1 MINNEIDIINNYYIG
16 KVMKSDPVTRKV
28 YCYIPRLMMGL
39 SGTNIYSKS
48 VASKKKNIKNIDQL
62 NVSNTL
68 KKSNIFAVSARD
80 VDEPLPEPGSLV
92 MIYFLDN
99 LENCYWIKH
108 NHNGSYKVIES
119 ERYPELFKISINDK
133 EISFNNSDKVKFS
146 IPDDFNIIVL
156 EDKEN
161 KTKEIKIEYN
171 KEDDQGI
178 NAIKE
183 EFNTLKENMEYYVN
197 TIKSS
202 VTSDLNNLLTE
213 HLNEDN
219 VLIYNKIKN
228 DLDNVNESNNIKE
241 LMNIKEIDNT
251 IVEYNSEAKSLYD
264 NYISWYGTHN
274 GSNYDNLMDLTESKT
289 LYTAYKNKSDDYN
302 VASNYI
308 DKIRNNFKLTRTLSY
323 HYKEKLLGSIS
334 CDLLSTFSQAL
345 PDDIQTELNE
355 YQKNLSVN
363 FHGMRIEGLYED
375 KDYSE
380 RIPNTYTNVDKD
392 IDIYIGT
399 IEVSVV
405 KNETDYDIFVYS
417 QQPVSKVLLNRTTLS
432 EYTNSTNP
440 LIKQYKVTNSP
451 NGKTLTVTLMNK
463 TSIDFN
469 VYIGTVE
476 ATVVQKETNYEIRV
490 HSQKPI
496 SKVLLN
502 TTTLTEDTSN
512 TDQLTKKYYVA
523 ESPTGKTLTVTIINE
538 TPINF
543 TINL

>member
-68 KKSNIFAVSARD
+68 KKSNIFAVSAKD

-99 LENCYWIKH
+99 LENCYWYKH

-133 EISFNNSDKVKFS
+133 VISFNNSDNVKFS

-213 HLNEDN
+213 HLHKDN
-219 VLIYNKIKN
+219 VLIYDKIKN

-264 NYISWYGTHN
+264 NYKSWYGTHN
-274 GSNYDNLMDLTESKT
+274 GSNYDNLMDLTESET

-308 DKIRNNFKLTRTLSY
+308 DKIKNNFKLTRTLSY

-334 CDLLSTFSQAL
+334 CDLLSAFSQTL
-345 PDDIQTELNE
+345 PESIQTELDKYTQYTENDPAKPDF
-355 YQKNLSVN
+355 YDLY
-363 FHGMRIEGLYED
+363 IEGLYED

-380 RIPNTYTNVDKD
+380 RIPNTYTAVDKD
-392 IDIYIGT
+392 IYIYIGT
-399 IEVSVV
+399 VEVSVV
-405 KNETDYDIFVYS
+405 NNESDYDIFVYS
-417 QQPVSKVLLNRTTLS
+417 QQPVSEVSLGRTTLS
-432 EYTNSTNP
+432 EYTTNTNP

-451 NGKTLTVTLMNK
+451 AGKDLYIVLKNG
-463 TSIDFN
+463 S
-469 VYIGTVE
+469 
-476 ATVVQKETNYEIRV
+476 
-490 HSQKPI
+490 
-496 SKVLLN
+496 
-502 TTTLTEDTSN
+502 
-512 TDQLTKKYYVA
+512 
-523 ESPTGKTLTVTIINE
+523 TI
-538 TPINF
+538 TF
-543 TINL
+543 TITL